1 MNLIVRRISII
12 AAIGVLILSVFISK
26 TIGKKDKKKAVFT
39 EEQARLVSVIHVNN
53 TTIPANILV
62 TGKLAAAKRI
72 ELFAEVNGLLLNNNF
87 KEGVSFAS
95 GSQIAIIDDA
105 EARAQ
110 LNAQKATFLALV
122 TQSLADLSIDYP
134 DDYKVWKQF
143 QEKISFESALPII
156 PEVSN
161 AQVKSFLSGRNIYTN
176 YFNIKSQELRL
187 AKYRITAPF
196 SGVLSNTAIDPGA
209 LVRIGQKMGEF
220 INTSAYELEA
230 PISLSDLK
238 FVKIGDKVQV
248 HSNDVEGTWTGTIA
262 RINEKLDAT
271 SQSLM
276 LYIQVQGTSL
286 KEGMYLNASIRAQPI
301 KNAIE
306 IPRKLLF
313 EGNKCYVL
321 AHDSLLKLSTVEVVR
336 FNKDKAVIVGLP
348 EHTILLGQL
357 VPGSY
362 ENMVVKPLK

>member
-1 MNLIVRRISII
+1 VNLIVRRISII
-12 AAIGVLILSVFISK
+12 AAAAVLILSVFISK
-26 TIGKKDKKKAVFT
+26 TIGKKDKKEAIFSEK
-39 EEQARLVSVIHVNN
+39 QARLVSIIKVNN
-53 TTIPANILV
+53 TAIPANISV

-110 LNAQKATFLALV
+110 IKAQKATFLALV
-122 TQSLADLSIDYP
+122 TQSLADLSIDFP
-134 DDYKVWKQF
+134 EEYKGWKRF
-143 QEKISFESALPII
+143 QEKISFDNALPNI

-196 SGVLSNTAIDPGA
+196 SGVLSNTTIDPGA

-220 INTSAYELEA
+220 INLGAFELEA
-230 PISLSDLK
+230 PISLSDIK
-238 FVKIGDKVQV
+238 FVKVGDKVQLK
-248 HSNDVEGTWTGTIA
+248 SNDIEGTWTGTIA
-262 RINEKLDAT
+262 RINQKLDAT

-276 LYIQVQGTSL
+276 LYIQVQGPTL
-286 KEGMYLNASIRAQPI
+286 KEGMFLNASIKAQSI
-301 KNAIE
+301 NNAIE

-313 EGNKCYVL
+313 NGNKLYVL
-321 AHDSLLKLSTVEVVR
+321 EHDSILKMSTVQVVR
-336 FNKDKAVIVGLP
+336 FNKDNAVVVGIP
-348 EHTILLGQL
+348 ENTTLFGQL

-362 ENMVVKPLK
+362 ESMVVKPLK

>member
-12 AAIGVLILSVFISK
+12 AAIAVLVLSVVISK
-26 TIGKKDKKKAVFT
+26 RLGKKKLKEAIFT
-39 EEQARLVSVIHVNN
+39 EKQARLVNVIRVKN

-62 TGKLAAAKRI
+62 TGKLTAAKRI

-87 KEGVSFAS
+87 KEGVSFSS
-95 GSQIAIIDDA
+95 GNNIAVIDDA

-110 LNAQKATFLALV
+110 IKAQKATFLALV

-134 DDYKVWKQF
+134 DDYKIWKQF
-143 QEKISFESALPII
+143 QEKISFENALPAI
-156 PEVSN
+156 PESNN

-187 AKYRITAPF
+187 AKYKIVAPF
-196 SGVLSNTAIDPGA
+196 SGVLANTAIDPGA
-209 LVRIGQKMGEF
+209 LVRVGQKMGEF

-230 PISLSDLK
+230 PISLSDIE
-238 FVKIGDKVQV
+238 FVKIGDKVQLG
-248 HSNDVEGTWTGTIA
+248 SNDIEGTWIGTII

-276 LYIQVQGTSL
+276 LYIQVQGNTL
-286 KEGMYLNASIRAQPI
+286 REGMFLNASIKAKPI
-301 KNAIE
+301 TNAIE

-313 EGNKCYVL
+313 EGNKLYVL
-321 AHDSLLKLSTVEVVR
+321 QNDSLLKLTEVNVVR
-336 FNKDKAVIVGLP
+336 FNKDKAVVIGVP
-348 EHTILLGQL
+348 ENTTLLGQA

-362 ENMVVKPLK
+362 DNMVVKPLK